1 MFVEIM
7 VICPNCQDQK
17 PIANLLT
24 AQSNQNVIYKCEE
37 CQYEQKN
44 IQTKKG

>member
-1 MFVEIM
+1 MSDIT

-17 PIANLLT
+17 PISNLLT
-24 AQSNQNVIYKCEE
+24 AQSNQNIIYKCEK
-37 CQYEQKN
+37 CQYEKKN

>member
-1 MFVEIM
+1 MTNIT

-17 PIANLLT
+17 PIDNLLT
-24 AQSNQNVIYKCEE
+24 AQSNQNVIYKCGN
-37 CQYEQKN
+37 CQYEEKN